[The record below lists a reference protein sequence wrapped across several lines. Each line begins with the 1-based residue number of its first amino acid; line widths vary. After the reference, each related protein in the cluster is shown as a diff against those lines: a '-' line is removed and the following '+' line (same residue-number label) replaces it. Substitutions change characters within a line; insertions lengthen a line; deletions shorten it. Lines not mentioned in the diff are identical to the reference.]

1 MNGWV
6 ANETAY
12 FSVDITN
19 NQKTFSLITV
29 FLNMYNTR
37 VVFCIPSEERVKIG
51 SYSRTTNHR
60 RKRSRAGDYQ
70 LIMSPKDILIST

>member
-12 FSVDITN
+12 FSVELSN
-19 NQKTFSLITV
+19 NQKTCSLITV
-29 FLNMYNTR
+29 CLDMYNIR
-37 VVFCIPSEERVKIG
+37 IEFCIHSEERVKIG
-51 SYSRTTNHR
+51 SYSSTTNHR
-60 RKRSRAGDYQ
+60 RKRSRAGDHQ